1 MCEKYPRLNGAVKR
15 VRKWLVIYET
25 VPLCDF
31 YIDYERV
38 QELTHIAKQVFRE
51 KVDKED
57 ILTRMNSSYKAPV
70 HSESED
76 E

>member
-1 MCEKYPRLNGAVKR
+1 MCEKYPGLNKAVKR
-15 VRKWLVIYET
+15 VRKWLVINES

-31 YIDYERV
+31 YIDYERLH
-38 QELTHIAKQVFRE
+38 ELTHKAKQVFKE

-70 HSESED
+70 HSESEV